1 MFLTITLLQR
11 SAALALWWKYLRR
24 MRNPCLE
31 QFYRSWQQRNTPS
44 PRKSAHL
51 ANETKQTCH
60 KLHGKLSSMIWI
72 AVKIFLHCYFCLRIW
87 FLPLRSFTIWMMLTI
102 LDTEHHGI
110 LRTLS
115 NRHTKQFFSQS
126 FMRNHNLLHF
136 RICSFLAVIAKFSL
150 SIKEYNSIEVS
161 GGISVLYIP

>member
-1 MFLTITLLQR
+1 MLHLLCDGSTWGEWETHVWNSSTGPGNRETPLHPESQ
-11 SAALALWWKYLRR
+11 L
-24 MRNPCLE
+24 
-31 QFYRSWQQRNTPS
+31 SWQM
-44 PRKSAHL
+44 
-51 ANETKQTCH
+51 KQSRPATNFMVNYLPWYGLLLRFFCT
-60 KLHGKLSSMIWI
+60 
-72 AVKIFLHCYFCLRIW
+72 VIFVSGYDSFH
-87 FLPLRSFTIWMMLTI
+87 SFTIWMMLTI

-126 FMRNHNLLHF
+126 FMRNHNLLRF
-136 RICSFLAVIAKFSL
+136 RICSFLAVMAKFSL